1 MKKKTYYQLSFLQ
14 KLTTLLSL
22 DKRLC
27 WNQTNAPYNLS
38 MGLRLGLGLGLGPGL
53 ENGNESGPV
62 QGAPNQA
69 LEKLAFQ

>member
-38 MGLRLGLGLGLGPGL
+38 MGLGLGLGPGL
-53 ENGNESGPV
+53 EHGNESGPV